1 MKTQTFIKIIFLAG
15 LAANLVGCAF
25 MHHTQL
31 GDIDS
36 KIVSK
41 GRKFE
46 ILLSETGVNLQEAAA
61 IGSALTRHQKTS
73 ESIGNVGAII
83 GLFQMGPRTG
93 NPVYDDKYAD
103 KLFDLLQKECRGTV
117 TGLMSIRETAK
128 YPVVSGE
135 IVKIVGYCLES

>member
-1 MKTQTFIKIIFLAG
+1 MNIQTFFKFTFLTVAT
-15 LAANLVGCAF
+15 LNLIGCAF
-25 MHHTQL
+25 LHHAQL
-31 GDIDS
+31 GEIDS
-36 KIVSK
+36 TVVSK

-61 IGSALTRHQKTS
+61 IGAAITRHQKTS
-73 ESIGNVGAII
+73 EAIGNVGAII